1 MRPFISDLLVDH
13 EGQDIAE
20 PAVLLATI
28 LLLVVGTTTRLIG
41 PTSNTAF
48 STVASFLQSAPSD
61 SD

>member
-28 LLLVVGTTTRLIG
+28 LLLVVGTTRLIG
-41 PTSNTAF
+41 PTSSTAF
-48 STVASFLQSAPSD
+48 STVASFLQSAPSG
-61 SD
+61 